1 MRKRPML
8 IRAANWQLPFL
19 NQRHRFQNR
28 NLWYTFQM
36 LFKQKRVLTH
46 YYFLYEN
53 ESIQHCRSYDLRQTA
68 TFLVVAILFFRR
80 VQGSGSESDFQT
92 MPFYNYDFEHK
103 YLIPSPNKII
113 SKLNKENLE
122 QCVKSVKS

>member
-1 MRKRPML
+1 ML

-19 NQRHRFQNR
+19 NQRHHFQNR

-68 TFLVVAILFFRR
+68 TFLVVAILFFSSGPRFR
-80 VQGSGSESDFQT
+80 VRVRFSDNAFLQ
-92 MPFYNYDFEHK
+92 
-103 YLIPSPNKII
+103 L
-113 SKLNKENLE
+113 
-122 QCVKSVKS
+122 